1 MRFVAACRQLASAC
15 AALFGPWGAVSA
27 LARQR
32 GQSRQAVYRDT
43 DHVLDAVA
51 GDTTQARLA
60 ELEQALAAAQARLG
74 ELEQRLAQ
82 AVEVTADVLAEFASA
97 AQAEG
102 TSLPQAWR
110 LLRVLLKQRTPCV
123 AQLGVYAAQA
133 ARRAAALLPVLDEA
147 ARSLV
152 TQGAADEIFCGP
164 TPIVMLVEPESLCWL
179 AGRRVAHRD
188 GATWAAE
195 FRRWSALTYVV
206 SDAGSGLAKG
216 LKLVNQERQQARQAT
231 RAHGLDVFHTQ
242 REGGRALRRLQG
254 QALAA
259 IDAAAERQAGVE
271 RDRRQG
277 QSVKGRTGAL
287 GRAWRRAEAA
297 VTVVAAAE
305 LAWAEIVGDALALFR
320 RDGRLNDR
328 ASAAAVVQRCL
339 PRLAGPAWA
348 KLRRWLQRPET
359 FTFLDRVQERLQ
371 QLELA
376 PATLAAVLEVDG
388 LEQQLGQ
395 LPAEAPAAV
404 ALRGRL
410 LVRQVQLAKSLPH
423 WPSVAAAVRR
433 VLANAWRA
441 SSLVDGINSV
451 LRMHQGRHRRLTQ
464 GLLDLKRLYWN
475 CRAFRVGRRKRQS
488 PYQRLGLALPDR
500 SWWDLLKLTPEQLR
514 QHLSGNRVAA

>member
-1 MRFVAACRQLASAC
+1 MCFLAVCRQLASAC

-43 DHVLDAVA
+43 DRVLQAVA
-51 GDTTQARLA
+51 ADTPRQRLGHP
-60 ELEQALAAAQARLG
+60 EPALAAAQARLQ

-82 AVEVTADVLAEFASA
+82 AVEVTADTLAEFAST

-110 LLRVLLKQRTPCV
+110 LLRVLLKERTPCV
-123 AQLGVYAAQA
+123 AQLGVYTAAA
-133 ARRAAALLPVLDEA
+133 ARRAAPLLEVLDEA
-147 ARSLV
+147 ARPLV
-152 TQGAADEIFCGP
+152 EQGAADEIFCGQ
-164 TPIVMLVEPESLCWL
+164 TPIVMLVEPHSLCWL

-195 FRRWSALTYVV
+195 FRRWPALSYVV

-216 LKLVNQERQQARQAT
+216 LKLVNQERQQARLAAL
-231 RAHGLDVFHTQ
+231 AHGLDVFHTQ
-242 REGGRALRRLQG
+242 REGGRALRRTQG
-254 QALAA
+254 RALAA
-259 IDAAAERQAGVE
+259 IDAAAERQASLE

-297 VTVVAAAE
+297 VAAAVAAE
-305 LAWAEIVGDALALFR
+305 QAWAEIVGDALGLFR

-328 ASAAAVVQRCL
+328 ASAEAVVQHCL
-339 PRLAGPAWA
+339 PRLPGPEWT
-348 KLRRWLQRPET
+348 KVRRWLQRPET
-359 FTFLDRVQERLQ
+359 FTFLDRVHERLQ
-371 QLELA
+371 QLGLA
-376 PATLAAVLEVDG
+376 PATLATLLEVEG
-388 LEQQLGQ
+388 LERQLAGAG
-395 LPAEAPAAV
+395 AEGPQAV
-404 ALRGRL
+404 VLRGRL
-410 LVRQVQLAKSLPH
+410 LVRRVQLSKTTPH
-423 WPSVAAAVRR
+423 WRQGASAVRG

-441 SSLVDGINSV
+441 SSLVEGINSV

-464 GLLDLKRLYWN
+464 GLLDLKRFYWN
-475 CRAFRVGRRKRQS
+475 CRAFRGGPRKRQS
-488 PYQRLGLALPDR
+488 PYQRLGLALPEG

-514 QHLSGNRVAA
+514 QHLSGQKVAA